1 MVSDLFWG
9 LLLCAGIVVMVWGL
23 SEMPR
28 VRNRRRRER

>member
-9 LLLCAGIVVMVWGL
+9 LVLVVGFFWIGWGL